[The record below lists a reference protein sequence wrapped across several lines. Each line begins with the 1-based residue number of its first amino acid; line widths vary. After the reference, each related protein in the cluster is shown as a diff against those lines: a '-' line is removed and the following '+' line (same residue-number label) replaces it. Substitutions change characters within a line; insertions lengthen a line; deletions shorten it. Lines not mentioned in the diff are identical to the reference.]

1 MNNSISKKLQAMS
14 PSKRLETLE
23 NLAKYLADDLE
34 SDRLIQLLT
43 NFYFITTKIAI
54 LDVEPLIED
63 YDLIDYPDLPIS
75 AEDKSDLKAIQ
86 KIYRL
91 TITLGTNLP
100 GLEDWLEQ
108 LKKDSTSKQMFLE
121 YSNSSTYREI
131 QNQLAS
137 QLWGRFFYSSSSQMV
152 RSLLEQARDSQKE
165 PWLRPVFPTL
175 TNPSSYLERVLTG
188 HQSNITAIAITPDG
202 KYLISGEKWGII
214 ILWDLEKV
222 TFITRFDDHKS
233 PQIDYDY
240 VAASAQIR
248 IGDNYIIDILVTLD
262 SKYFISGSYDGTLI
276 VWDLEKRI
284 KLHEL
289 VHDDHKALQQKTIF
303 RDIWENSRK
312 YRPDTVDA
320 DNFISKIY
328 EWRGKIGQVIHSFT
342 LNCENTKIIANYY
355 DGSFIVWDIKTGN
368 RLNLLSSISYN
379 YGGLSDQI
387 LRSIPNSNKL
397 ILKTSSGHINIYE
410 LNEDSNIDY
419 FGCIEIND
427 DEISISFNN
436 FVTAKNG
443 EIIILESNLYFW
455 IWSVK
460 SRDVIEKIEIQN
472 KDYIRCLE
480 LTPDCKW
487 LISISSDQTLIVTD
501 ISTSKVIAN
510 ISEQAIRG
518 EWKIVVSPDGKN
530 MIGYVGDKNIKIWD
544 LKKLEGLFTNKE
556 ESEFGRSIYDIL
568 FTPDGNKL
576 VLAKGEYKLAMLD
589 CENNF
594 QKLLEIDINNIS
606 NDKNFIR
613 GITSSPNSQKII
625 SSSQQG
631 NIHLW
636 DISSG
641 KFVLKLSFNAL
652 PNSPAG
658 FKVKD
663 IAITPDAKY
672 IITTSANH
680 SLHVWELKQIKILKD
695 GQIVVQ
701 PSLYKELVGH
711 TDKVISL
718 IASPKGKLV
727 ISRSNDG
734 TVKVWDIDT
743 GKVHITFSY
752 IPVSSV
758 SEIGL
763 ITISSD
769 ENQIF
774 CVDEREPEI
783 IVLDIKSQQNA
794 ITLNLNRGEKSFG
807 DSPYWPTPGHKQ
819 PITDIVLSPDNRYLV
834 TCSYHESTIML
845 WDLHDLHS
853 EDPGFDGDEIKKYR
867 PKFLSSTS
875 FDSVL
880 RCCAISPDGRTLA
893 VGDNFS
899 NVHILQIE
907 NVEFEKP
914 IDLNITTSEGITFED
929 NIVSFELYKE
939 ILILEKEQSI
949 SKFPRLKLFIFNCFI
964 PFTFIIVNS
973 LTQIE
978 QISTYLL
985 NLIPPYFNLSFTILS
1000 IREILVLSI
1009 TFWLCASVM
1018 RVLAGKTKTN
1028 LNRISENI
1036 ESTFK
1041 GLLFLFLAYFITP
1054 ILVDIGS
1061 TNARNLASK
1070 EYWIIFIVVSFFV
1083 FIFTKIE
1090 RYVKSESLDFMN
1102 PIVFIGSSLSPLL
1115 GSHQILGS
1123 IYWSAV
1129 FSILF
1134 PNIINASNGL
1144 RPLKK
1149 VVYLISISCGIVFA
1163 LVMNHFLNSDSV
1175 YWDATIRVILGIFIW
1190 NIAFDSKNPPVISL
1204 ILGAIIGIIV
1214 NTLLEPTF
1222 LKLISSNLINICS
1235 IIGFLLGGILGLIGA
1250 WIIAA
1255 AIFGLFYI
1263 LFILPLSIVDEGLQR
1278 FIFQIR
1284 PRSN

>member
-1 MNNSISKKLQAMS
+1 M
-14 PSKRLETLE
+14 
-23 NLAKYLADDLE
+23 
-34 SDRLIQLLT
+34 
-43 NFYFITTKIAI
+43 
-54 LDVEPLIED
+54 
-63 YDLIDYPDLPIS
+63 
-75 AEDKSDLKAIQ
+75 
-86 KIYRL
+86 
-91 TITLGTNLP
+91 
-100 GLEDWLEQ
+100 
-108 LKKDSTSKQMFLE
+108 
-121 YSNSSTYREI
+121 
-131 QNQLAS
+131 
-137 QLWGRFFYSSSSQMV
+137 
-152 RSLLEQARDSQKE
+152 
-165 PWLRPVFPTL
+165 
-175 TNPSSYLERVLTG
+175 
-188 HQSNITAIAITPDG
+188 
-202 KYLISGEKWGII
+202 
-214 ILWDLEKV
+214 
-222 TFITRFDDHKS
+222 
-233 PQIDYDY
+233 
-240 VAASAQIR
+240 
-248 IGDNYIIDILVTLD
+248 
-262 SKYFISGSYDGTLI
+262 
-276 VWDLEKRI
+276 
-284 KLHEL
+284 
-289 VHDDHKALQQKTIF
+289 
-303 RDIWENSRK
+303 
-312 YRPDTVDA
+312 
-320 DNFISKIY
+320 
-328 EWRGKIGQVIHSFT
+328 
-342 LNCENTKIIANYY
+342 NCENTKIIANYY

-455 IWSVK
+455 IWSVQ
-460 SRDVIEKIEIQN
+460 SREVIQKIEIQN
-472 KDYIRCLE
+472 NDYIRCLE
-480 LTPDCKW
+480 LTPDSER
-487 LISISSDQTLIVTD
+487 LISISSDQTLIVTE
-501 ISTSKVIAN
+501 IRTSKIIAN

-518 EWKIVVSPDGKN
+518 EWKVVVSPDGKN
-530 MIGYVGDKNIKIWD
+530 VIGYVGDKKIKIWN
-544 LKKLEGLFTNKE
+544 LKKIEGLFTNKK

-606 NDKNFIR
+606 NDRNFIR

-625 SSSQQG
+625 SSSQEG

-641 KFVLKLSFNAL
+641 KFLLKLSFNAL
-652 PNSPAG
+652 PKSSASY
-658 FKVKD
+658 KLKD
-663 IAITPDAKY
+663 IAITSDAKY
-672 IITTSANH
+672 IITRSANH
-680 SLHVWELKQIKILKD
+680 SLHIWELKQIKILKD
-695 GQIVVQ
+695 GQIVVKS
-701 PSLYKELVGH
+701 SLYKELVGH

-718 IASPKGKLV
+718 IVSPKGKLV

-774 CVDEREPEI
+774 CVDERNPEI

-794 ITLNLNRGEKSFG
+794 ITLNLNPGKKSFG
-807 DSPYWPTPGHKQ
+807 DSPYWSTPGHKQ

-964 PFTFIIVNS
+964 PFAFIIVNS

-1018 RVLAGKTKTN
+1018 RVLAGKPKTN

-1061 TNARNLASK
+1061 TNAKNLASK

-1149 VVYLISISCGIVFA
+1149 VVYLISISCGIVFT
-1163 LVMNHFLNSDSV
+1163 LFMNHFLNSDSV
-1175 YWDATIRVILGIFIW
+1175 YWDATIRVILGISIW
-1190 NIAFDSKNPPVISL
+1190 NIAFHSKNPPVISL

-1214 NTLLEPTF
+1214 TTFFEPTF

-1278 FIFQIR
+1278 FILQIR
-1284 PRSN
+1284 SRSN